1 MHLDRPQPA
10 DRANNPGHDD
20 GAAGA
25 PAHLRRVVEI
35 DPRASGRKA
44 ARTAVLFPLRC
55 LENLRRQQ
63 GSSLAY
69 FDSFWMVAVLTFAVA
84 FLVLFMKRSVLRNAV
99 TRVQSD

>member
-1 MHLDRPQPA
+1 M
-10 DRANNPGHDD
+10 DRANNPDHDD

-35 DPRASGRKA
+35 DPRENGRKA
-44 ARTAVLFPLRC
+44 ARTAVLCPLRC
-55 LENLRRQQ
+55 LENLRQQQ

-84 FLVLFMKRSVLRNAV
+84 FLVLFMRRSVAEKGARMA
-99 TRVQSD
+99 QSE

>member
-35 DPRASGRKA
+35 DPRENGRKA

-55 LENLRRQQ
+55 LENLRQQQ

-69 FDSFWMVAVLTFAVA
+69 FDSFWMVAVLTFADR
-84 FLVLFMKRSVLRNAV
+84 VLGIIYETFCAEKRGHAGPE
-99 TRVQSD
+99 